1 MSITRCCRLFGVTRA
16 GYYAWRGR
24 RVSAHA
30 QQDRLLTTQIER
42 VFAAH
47 AGRYGSPRVYRV
59 LQEEGVCVSR
69 RRVARL
75 MRAAGWRGKA
85 VGGYRPRVGV
95 HRFYEQ
101 HPNRIRR
108 TVPTA
113 CNQIWVGDITYLA
126 IAGRWHY
133 LAVIMDQYS
142 RRVIAWALRPRRD
155 ARVTRAVL
163 NAAVGRRTPLDGLIF
178 HSDRGS
184 EYLAAHFRDR
194 LRHFGILQSANQR
207 GPEDNAHMESFF
219 HTLKAET
226 TRGVTFAA
234 EGPLRALLRRY
245 VQYYNH
251 ERLHSALGYQSPVA
265 FEARAA

>member
-24 RVSAHA
+24 RMSAHA
-30 QQDRLLTTQIER
+30 QQDRLLTTQIAR
-42 VFAAH
+42 IFAAH
-47 AGRYGSPRVYRV
+47 AGRYGSPRVYRA
-59 LQEEGVCVSR
+59 LQEEGVRVSR

-113 CNQIWVGDITYLA
+113 CNQVWVGDITYLA
-126 IAGRWHY
+126 VAGRWHY

-142 RRVIAWALRPRRD
+142 RRVIAWTLRPRRD

-163 NAAVGRRTPLDGLIF
+163 NAAVGRRAPLAGLIF

-184 EYLAAHFRDR
+184 EYLAAHFGDR

-245 VQYYNH
+245 FQYYNH